1 MHSSAR
7 PPTRTDK
14 TEPLLDILHEAPPS
28 CCIGLNKRRAHV
40 RRPFDIVV
48 GCWKRVKQLMT
59 RRLAT
64 PAAGPALPPPSA
76 ELVSRLYS
84 ALECSICM
92 ERFHPFS
99 PGTPRQL
106 RCGHTFCERCLNT
119 MMLRIPA
126 AGKAGKAVACPSC
139 REETVV
145 PKGNATTLQ
154 RDLTL
159 MSLLLE

>member
-1 MHSSAR
+1 M
-7 PPTRTDK
+7 
-14 TEPLLDILHEAPPS
+14 
-28 CCIGLNKRRAHV
+28 RRVDV

-48 GCWKRVKQLMT
+48 GCCWSFWNKRVKQLMT
-59 RRLAT
+59 AA

-76 ELVSRLYS
+76 ELVSRLYA
-84 ALECSICM
+84 ALECSVCM
-92 ERFHPFS
+92 EDYNLS
-99 PGTPRQL
+99 CTPRQL
-106 RCGHTFCERCLNT
+106 RCGHTFCEGCLNT
-119 MMLRIPA
+119 MMLRLP

-145 PKGNATTLQ
+145 AKGNATTLQ